1 MIQKLLIE
9 DSAILND
16 VLIKPSKG
24 FNVFSGAS
32 GSGKSVLIGNIL
44 ALLGIKDSTACKIE
58 AEFLDSIHSF
68 DRENF
73 ILKILKDSKTKY
85 FLDDQIASKKRIKD
99 IFINY
104 VKYID
109 MASVDELSNSYLL
122 SILDAFICK
131 DINSYESLLLDYSSD
146 FLEYTKKKN
155 ELEKLEESEKNIDDL
170 REFTLYEITKI
181 ESVNPKEG
189 EYEELL
195 EIKKTLS
202 QKDKQLQKIQ
212 LLKNTLNGFPEII
225 SFLNS
230 IDKNKA
236 IFEDALNEI
245 EAAIY
250 DEEERLLNI
259 DYDVEELLNRLESIA
274 KLIRKHGSIELLNK
288 YLENKKNDLQKYD
301 NIIFNKDSL
310 LKDLENIHSRMLDS
324 IKKMSDARAKYL
336 DRFKSRLE
344 FYANIL
350 MLPLPSISIQKKEL
364 DIYGSDFLSLKLRD
378 SNLSTLSAGE
388 FNRLKL
394 AILCISMEV
403 KKQSGI
409 IILDEI
415 DANLSGTESEAVAR
429 ILSFLSE
436 NYQIFAI
443 SHQPHMPSFADNHY
457 LVQKNENKSN
467 VILLDK
473 NGRINEIARMIS
485 GEHITNEAI
494 LFAKDKLKHI

>member
-1 MIQKLLIE
+1 
-9 DSAILND
+9 
-16 VLIKPSKG
+16 
-24 FNVFSGAS
+24 
-32 GSGKSVLIGNIL
+32 
-44 ALLGIKDSTACKIE
+44 
-58 AEFLDSIHSF
+58 
-68 DRENF
+68 
-73 ILKILKDSKTKY
+73 
-85 FLDDQIASKKRIKD
+85 
-99 IFINY
+99 
-104 VKYID
+104 
-109 MASVDELSNSYLL
+109 
-122 SILDAFICK
+122 
-131 DINSYESLLLDYSSD
+131 
-146 FLEYTKKKN
+146 
-155 ELEKLEESEKNIDDL
+155 
-170 REFTLYEITKI
+170 
-181 ESVNPKEG
+181 
-189 EYEELL
+189 
-195 EIKKTLS
+195 
-202 QKDKQLQKIQ
+202 
-212 LLKNTLNGFPEII
+212 
-225 SFLNS
+225 
-230 IDKNKA
+230 
-236 IFEDALNEI
+236 
-245 EAAIY
+245 
-250 DEEERLLNI
+250 
-259 DYDVEELLNRLESIA
+259 
-274 KLIRKHGSIELLNK
+274 
-288 YLENKKNDLQKYD
+288 
-301 NIIFNKDSL
+301 
-310 LKDLENIHSRMLDS
+310 MLDS

-394 AILCISMEV
+394 AMLCISMEV

-457 LVQKNENKSN
+457 LVQKNENKSD